1 MTVCLFRRML
11 LHRLHAT
18 WLSVLLGL
26 FALSLLVG
34 CDTASDDEP
43 PPETLV
49 EDVALSVANALALHT
64 NGALDVVADLA
75 LARVEAISPASAP
88 LMYSAS
94 GVTRTYRYDGPAVTW
109 RVTADGRR
117 GSRDADFFAD
127 IRRTYTLNF
136 LTSDGR
142 LISSFDAPND
152 RATSLQVAVTSGTSD
167 RDLPGSSSRLTNMQ
181 GSLTVTD
188 LDAAA
193 LTVNGTLTL
202 SGLDRIARD
211 DNVFAGTNFTLVL
224 TIEDVRG
231 PSDGRDGWAGE
242 ATGRITGAYR
252 ATYSREVGGAVTDQQ
267 TVERTVE
274 IDLESGAGLQALRL
288 LFDTQVFRANIETGQ
303 LTTLAP

>member
-117 GSRDADFFAD
+117 GSRDADFFAA

-167 RDLPGSSSRLTNMQ
+167 RDLPGSSSRLTTMQ
-181 GSLTVTD
+181 GSLTDTD
-188 LDAAA
+188 LAAAA

-274 IDLESGAGLQALRL
+274 IDLESGSGLQALRL

>member
-274 IDLESGAGLQALRL
+274 IDLESGSGLQALRL

-303 LTTLAP
+303 LTTLAT

>member
-252 ATYSREVGGAVTDQQ
+252 ATYSREVGGVVTDQQ

-274 IDLESGAGLQALRL
+274 IDLESGSGLQALRL

>member
-274 IDLESGAGLQALRL
+274 IDLESGSGLQALRL

>member
-34 CDTASDDEP
+34 CDTASGDEP

-274 IDLESGAGLQALRL
+274 IDLESGSGLQALRL

>member
-1 MTVCLFRRML
+1 MTVCPFRRML

-34 CDTASDDEP
+34 CDTASGDEP

-88 LMYSAS
+88 LMYSAN

>member
-252 ATYSREVGGAVTDQQ
+252 ATYSREVGGVVTDQQ